1 MAGTDYRSELL
12 ANLGRMG
19 ASVQEV
25 QDRLREME
33 VDQAGNY
40 GALKTTVEAQASH
53 LNDLELRVRGLEAIR
68 SQAVAL
74 SAVAALL
81 VSALVKWGVR

>member
-33 VDQAGNY
+33 VDQVRGIC
-40 GALKTTVEAQASH
+40 ALKTTVEAQASH
-53 LNDLELRVRGLEAIR
+53 LKDLELRVRGLEAIR

-81 VSALVKWGVR
+81 VSALVKWGMR